1 MHNKKP
7 RGYIEFAL
15 FVDVETT
22 GIAYGSLDPSY
33 NPTTGDTYQAVS
45 VGLVV
50 TDAATLSIVDEL
62 YVEIKWNGESKWSRE
77 AEAVHGLS
85 LQYLEEH
92 GVDEEEAVVQIA
104 SLILKYWGPE
114 SPVCL
119 GGHNVATFDKFFL
132 SRLLSKHGIN
142 LRYGS
147 KTIDTNAIGFATFGT
162 HNSDDLFAQVGLP
175 DRDPAH
181 HNALTD
187 ARNALTA
194 VRTVRQ
200 LFTKYLDGV

>member
-1 MHNKKP
+1 MTQNTKP
-7 RGYIEFAL
+7 RGYIENVL
-15 FVDVETT
+15 FLDAETT
-22 GIAYGSLDPSY
+22 GIAFSSTDPSFD
-33 NPTTGDTYQAVS
+33 PVSGDTYQAVS
-45 VGLVV
+45 FGLIV
-50 TDAATLSIVDEL
+50 ANAKTLKPVEQL
-62 YVEIKWNGESKWSRE
+62 YVEIKWNGKSKWDKR

-85 LQYLEEH
+85 LAYLEEN
-92 GVDEEEAVVQIA
+92 GMDEEDAVVAIA

-132 SRLLSKHGIN
+132 NRLMSSHGIA

-162 HNSDDLFAQVGLP
+162 HNSDDLFAMVGCP
-175 DRDPAH
+175 DRDPAK

-187 ARNALTA
+187 AQNALTA
-194 VRTVRQ
+194 VRVVRQ
-200 LFTKYLDGV
+200 LFTRCVGE